1 MNYEFFQKFLDL
13 LFPMKCAGCAQAG
26 EALCRDCREKIKY
39 KQCFC
44 AFCGTKDID
53 YGACRKCVDFYDISS
68 TKIYWTVHY
77 KNPSVKK
84 LIKDLKYRSASS
96 VVDVLGK
103 LLTAKIKNI
112 APSLDNNMSVI
123 IPVPLHKRKIR
134 ERGFNQS
141 ELLAKYLADKINL
154 PIEKNIL
161 IKIKNTSSQVIASSR
176 RERLNNL
183 KGSFDIRDAGKI
195 KNKTVILVDDV
206 ITTGATIIEA
216 SRTLKKAGCKNIIAV
231 VVAH

>member
-1 MNYEFFQKFLDL
+1 MNRILKNILDA
-13 LFPMKCAGCAQAG
+13 LFPAHCAGCGDSGAV
-26 EALCRDCREKIKY
+26 LCEGCTATISSPK
-39 KQCFC
+39 CFC
-44 AFCGTKDID
+44 AFCGSGEIN
-53 YGACRKCVDFYDISS
+53 YGICEECADFYDISPI
-68 TKIYWTVHY
+68 KVYWTVRY
-77 KNPSVKK
+77 RDSAIKK
-84 LIKDLKYRSASS
+84 LVKALKYRSASS

-103 LLTAKIKNI
+103 LLVAKIENVMPNI
-112 APSLDNNMSVI
+112 DNDMSVI
-123 IPVPLHKRKIR
+123 ISVPLHKRRIR

-141 ELLAKYLADKINL
+141 ELLAKYLADKINI

-161 IKIKNTSSQVIASSR
+161 IKTKNTPSQVMAFSR

-183 KGSFDIRDAGKI
+183 KGSFDVRDEDKI

-216 SRTLKKAGCKNIIAV
+216 SHTLKKAGCKNIIAV